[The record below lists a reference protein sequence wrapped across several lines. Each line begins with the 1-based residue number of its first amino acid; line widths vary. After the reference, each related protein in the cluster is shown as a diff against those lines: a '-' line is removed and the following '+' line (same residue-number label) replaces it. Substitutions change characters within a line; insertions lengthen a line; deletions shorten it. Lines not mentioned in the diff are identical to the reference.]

1 MKEFNINKL
10 YLKRKKMEDA
20 NSMRMKLECESIKK
34 ELERIM
40 DKVKN
45 LENMIQ
51 DIWVVDNDP
60 QVSKEH
66 FYTSELDMPSRK
78 KQKTHHTNNR

>member
-1 MKEFNINKL
+1 
-10 YLKRKKMEDA
+10 MEDT
-20 NSMRMKLECESIKK
+20 NCMKMECESIKK
-34 ELERIM
+34 ELDRIM

-51 DIWVVDNDP
+51 DIWIVDNDP

-66 FYTSELDMPSRK
+66 FYTCELDMPSRK
-78 KQKTHHTNNR
+78 KQKTDYTNNS